1 MAPVI
6 DGVFTEGAS
15 MSTRS
20 AASRAAW
27 AVVAPKVAIQMLS
40 CLKSG
45 KFFQQRLYTLR
56 AEKHK
61 HVVVE
66 GFVGGEVVAD
76 GTIHFGTGVRKVVL
90 RQKFLFR
97 AVIYI

>member
-45 KFFQQRLYTLR
+45 KFFNS
-56 AEKHK
+56 
-61 HVVVE
+61 
-66 GFVGGEVVAD
+66 D
-76 GTIHFGTGVRKVVL
+76 SIP
-90 RQKFLFR
+90 
-97 AVIYI
+97 